1 MPSERRNVTTH
12 GWIEVLLAFS
22 HFRSTPRVCPF
33 VELAKPGDISD
44 VDFFNRLPYLHIFLL
59 HVEECARSISLA
71 PSILQIMV
79 RTPFSAAENGP
90 SFTSPTVA
98 VLSSISLATR
108 APMRRQRSRSAWPS
122 AFVLTRHPP
131 HRGNSVSL
139 FPSVWAP
146 HSSP

>member
-1 MPSERRNVTTH
+1 MPIRGIGKTK
-12 GWIEVLLAFS
+12 L
-22 HFRSTPRVCPF
+22 
-33 VELAKPGDISD
+33 GDILD
-44 VDFFNRLPYLHIFLL
+44 VDFFNRLTHLQIFLL
-59 HVEECARSISLA
+59 HVEECTRSISLA

-131 HRGNSVSL
+131 HRGNSVSPFSL
-139 FPSVWAP
+139 RLGPPFLSVAIHP
-146 HSSP
+146 ETDEVERVD